1 MAQNQR
7 VIILAAVCAVL
18 GIGIG
23 VVIGYFSNNN
33 NNKQEMV
40 AEPVKPQA
48 DQSAAKMIMDEI
60 QTEKLEENL
69 RLLKL
74 L

>member
-23 VVIGYFSNNN
+23 VVIGYFSNN